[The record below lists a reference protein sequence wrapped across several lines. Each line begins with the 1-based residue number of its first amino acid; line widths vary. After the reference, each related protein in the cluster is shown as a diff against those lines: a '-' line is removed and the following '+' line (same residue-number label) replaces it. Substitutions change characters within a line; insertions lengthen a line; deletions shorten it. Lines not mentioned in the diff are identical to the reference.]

1 MSVSKY
7 RVVKKQISHDKGIT
21 WEDTEPLEYCDP
33 VLVDVYPSMAA
44 CEDTDCDLEKF
55 EYDIVDGELPTE
67 ICYGEQAP
75 PFGIVKRITFTDGLV
90 ACGYNTGALWTYSPP
105 ENISMIIQQ
114 LSITDRN
121 GYISV
126 DINGGIAYNNCAW
139 NCCSCCDVCSCYRI
153 DEFMPWVGNTLK
165 YVRKTRWTRE
175 HCSEEWV
182 KDEAYGDELLNIA
195 ERWVPEMDYANN
207 TIKWYH
213 HMVTSVDSG
222 GTQYWSQIGEP
233 ISYRFFDLPQGAT
246 LKESTDNTFT
256 FRYDNGTPNSTPTL
270 CRLGEVYTV
279 KIGVTRTCDNDW
291 NNYPIISGIYA
302 GQTGSGVRYPYD
314 NLRYCSDGSTFT
326 KWWYYQHLQ
335 SWNNMGTVNNGSY
348 TYSTFGPIHTYLQR
362 PEEGYDYRYVT
373 SNACL
378 NGNVT
383 LNGSSKWV
391 ISSTNTIN
399 IKFAYFTTLY
409 TFRRQLFDNILIPAV
424 LNGEDI
430 LLDTRHRRYYTPTT
444 SGEYSYMPQ
453 HVVNF

>member
-1 MSVSKY
+1 MKQKLFILAAAVAALASCSNEEIASVEQSQAKTSANAITF
-7 RVVKKQISHDKGIT
+7 VPMVNGIT
-21 WEDTEPLEYCDP
+21 R
-33 VLVDVYPSMAA
+33 SMS
-44 CEDTDCDLEKF
+44 T
-55 EYDIVDGELPTE
+55 PT
-67 ICYGEQAP
+67 
-75 PFGIVKRITFTDGLV
+75 LV
-90 ACGYNTGALWTYSPP
+90 ADVNSFF
-105 ENISMIIQQ
+105 
-114 LSITDRN
+114 
-121 GYISV
+121 
-126 DINGGIAYNNCAW
+126 IANLGFHVNAM
-139 NCCSCCDVCSCYRI
+139 N
-153 DEFMPWVGNTLK
+153 
-165 YVRKTRWTRE
+165 
-175 HCSEEWV
+175 
-182 KDEAYGDELLNIA
+182 A
-195 ERWVPEMDYANN
+195 
-207 TIKWYH
+207 
-213 HMVTSVDSG
+213 
-222 GTQYWSQIGEP
+222 GTTTPYFSN
-233 ISYRFFDLPQGAT
+233 A
-246 LKESTDNTFT
+246 T